1 MTGGG
6 SMDIIALIKFLAVL
20 GGILFTLRLFLGKN
34 VKKFDIK
41 ITFTGIKI
49 TSEFYSEDHTSG

>member
-6 SMDIIALIKFLAVL
+6 SMDIISLIKFIAVL
-20 GGILFTLRLFLGKN
+20 GGILFTLRTFLNKD

-49 TSEFYSEDHTSG
+49 TSEFYSENHTSE